1 VNATVA
7 KNGKTMSTTATRTEL
22 SVLKQ
27 LWPSGKMSAREIH
40 DAVSA
45 ETGWSYST
53 TRTIVTR
60 MEEKGLLKRSEVHGV
75 AVYAPAMSRVA
86 VLGAMA
92 RELTRDVLDIKGAVP
107 ASMFADSP
115 HLSRDELEELDAI
128 LNAEELD
135 SKDGGDAQ

>member
-1 VNATVA
+1 
-7 KNGKTMSTTATRTEL
+7 MPPTATRTEL
-22 SVLKQ
+22 SILKH
-27 LWPSGKMSAREIH
+27 LWPEARKSAREMH
-40 DAVSA
+40 DAISA

-53 TRTIVTR
+53 TRTLLTR
-60 MEEKGLLKRSEVHGV
+60 MEEKGLISRADVHGV

-115 HLSRDELEELDAI
+115 HITSDELAELDAI
-128 LNAEELD
+128 LNAENPNSD
-135 SKDGGDAQ
+135 DGEGK

>member
-1 VNATVA
+1 
-7 KNGKTMSTTATRTEL
+7 MPPTATRTEL
-22 SVLKQ
+22 SILKH
-27 LWPSGKMSAREIH
+27 LWPDARKSAREVH
-40 DAVSA
+40 DAISA

-53 TRTIVTR
+53 TRTLLTR
-60 MEEKGLLKRSEVHGV
+60 MEEKGLISRADVHGV

-115 HLSRDELEELDAI
+115 HINQDELAELDAI
-128 LNAEELD
+128 LNAE
-135 SKDGGDAQ
+135 DGEDE

>member
-1 VNATVA
+1 
-7 KNGKTMSTTATRTEL
+7 MSTTATRTEL

-27 LWPSGKMSAREIH
+27 LWTEGRMSAREIH

-53 TRTIVTR
+53 TRTIITR
-60 MEEKGLLKRSEVHGV
+60 MEEKGLLTRADAHGV
-75 AVYAPAMSRVA
+75 AVYSPALSRVA

-92 RELTRDVLDIKGAVP
+92 RELARDVFDIKGALP

-115 HLSRDELEELDAI
+115 HVTSEELAELDAI
-128 LNAEELD
+128 LNAD
-135 SKDGGDAQ
+135 DKDDAK

>member
-1 VNATVA
+1 
-7 KNGKTMSTTATRTEL
+7 MPPTATRTEL
-22 SVLKQ
+22 SLLKH
-27 LWPSGKMSAREIH
+27 LWPDARKSAREMH
-40 DAVSA
+40 DAISA

-53 TRTIVTR
+53 TRTLLTR
-60 MEEKGLLKRSEVHGV
+60 MEEKGLISRTDVHGV

-115 HLSRDELEELDAI
+115 HLSKDELAELDAI
-128 LNAEELD
+128 LNADEVE
-135 SKDGGDAQ
+135 GE

>member
-1 VNATVA
+1 
-7 KNGKTMSTTATRTEL
+7 MSATATRTEL

-27 LWPSGKMSAREIH
+27 LWPGGRMSAREIH

-60 MEEKGLLKRSEVHGV
+60 MEEKGLLTRAEVHGM
-75 AVYAPAMSRVA
+75 AVYTPALSRVA

-92 RELTRDVLDIKGAVP
+92 RELARDVFDIKGALP

-115 HLSRDELEELDAI
+115 HVTSEELSELDAI
-128 LNAEELD
+128 LNAEQ
-135 SKDGGDAQ
+135 KDEGK